1 MDLFPGNDRL
11 GFIRNDEQDGTD
23 GDSKQGDQD
32 DGRERGDGFGG
43 IGIGIQPCPK
53 RG

>member
-1 MDLFPGNDRL
+1 MDLFPRHDRL

-32 DGRERGDGFGG
+32 DGCERRDRLGG
-43 IGIGIQPCPK
+43 IRIGVQPCPK
-53 RG
+53 RS

>member
-11 GFIRNDEQDGTD
+11 SFIGDHKQNGTD

-32 DGRERGDGFGG
+32 DGREGCDGFGG
-43 IGIGIQPCPK
+43 IGVGVQPCPK
-53 RG
+53 RS